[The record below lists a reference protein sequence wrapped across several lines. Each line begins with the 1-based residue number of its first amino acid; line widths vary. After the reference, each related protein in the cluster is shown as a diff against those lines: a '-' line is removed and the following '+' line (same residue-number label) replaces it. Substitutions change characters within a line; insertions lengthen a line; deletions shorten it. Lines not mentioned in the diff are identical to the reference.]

1 MAADLKPELLGET
14 HKLSDGS
21 PITGLDNVVESG
33 NGRVLGIGK
42 AYADGKADAYRQFV
56 NDFANTRGWD
66 ISGINNP
73 VLVRTR
79 LSEVD
84 RPSFTR
90 LANESDVAQMSA
102 SERAKSDVNRL
113 PDASLLRLNSD
124 GNINLEGSMD
134 YVRSFVDQLP
144 QSERATAITGDG
156 RLSQEGKRRI
166 ESALTSQAYGDSN
179 LVARLS
185 ENIGEE
191 GKTVLN
197 ALLRSAPQ
205 LAQLANLVKQ
215 GGRHANTIAKDL
227 AAAAQ
232 KLSDLKANGLKVND
246 YLNQGQLIDDGLS
259 TGAKDFF
266 KSLIRTIVALKQSQI
281 TLNQKL
287 MKLMQWVIHVKA
299 LCLETH
305 QMI

>member
-1 MAADLKPELLGET
+1 
-14 HKLSDGS
+14 
-21 PITGLDNVVESG
+21 
-33 NGRVLGIGK
+33 
-42 AYADGKADAYRQFV
+42 
-56 NDFANTRGWD
+56 
-66 ISGINNP
+66 
-73 VLVRTR
+73 
-79 LSEVD
+79 
-84 RPSFTR
+84 
-90 LANESDVAQMSA
+90 
-102 SERAKSDVNRL
+102 
-113 PDASLLRLNSD
+113 
-124 GNINLEGSMD
+124 MD

-197 ALLRSAPQ
+197 SLLRSAPQ
-205 LAQLANLVKQ
+205 LAQLADLVKQ

-232 KLSDLKANGLKVND
+232 KLSDLKANGLRVDD

-259 TGAKDFF
+259 SGAKDFLQVF
-266 KSLIRTIVALKQSQI
+266 DKNNRSSKAITDYIKSKIDEVDAMGDPRQGSLFGDTPDDIAFMNVVNENPNQMVSVKRVSDDGVEVETEVPLHQLVSELEMDAKQAELDNKATQAAISCALQFG
-281 TLNQKL
+281 
-287 MKLMQWVIHVKA
+287 
-299 LCLETH
+299 
-305 QMI
+305 

>member
-1 MAADLKPELLGET
+1 M
-14 HKLSDGS
+14 
-21 PITGLDNVVESG
+21 
-33 NGRVLGIGK
+33 
-42 AYADGKADAYRQFV
+42 F
-56 NDFANTRGWD
+56 
-66 ISGINNP
+66 
-73 VLVRTR
+73 
-79 LSEVD
+79 
-84 RPSFTR
+84 
-90 LANESDVAQMSA
+90 
-102 SERAKSDVNRL
+102 
-113 PDASLLRLNSD
+113 
-124 GNINLEGSMD
+124 
-134 YVRSFVDQLP
+134 VRSWISLP